1 MRSTALG
8 LAALLAACGVAA
20 AEPAARSGTYDSLTL
35 AVSGDAVA
43 GVFSEQRGAADA
55 GGPQFACVFL
65 LRGTIAGDR
74 AKVETWFPNE
84 PERIPGDLAFTPD
97 GAALTV
103 AEDHDG
109 CSMTTG
115 TMVGTP
121 YALSQRAA
129 AQDGW
134 IGVGLVTAERTAFRP
149 EPGPAPA
156 RAPYL
161 VRLDPVAVLERRDAW
176 VRVRYRGEKAPV
188 IGWLPAANL
197 AVVMP

>member
-1 MRSTALG
+1 MRGTALG
-8 LAALLAACGVAA
+8 LAALFAACGAAA

-43 GVFSEQRGAADA
+43 GVFAEQRGAADA

-65 LRGTIAGDR
+65 LRGTFAGDR
-74 AKVETWFPNE
+74 AKVETWFPDE

-103 AEDHDG
+103 AEDHGG

-121 YALSQRAA
+121 YGLSRRAA
-129 AQDGW
+129 AADGW

-161 VRLDPVAVLERRDAW
+161 VRLDPVAVLERRDDW
-176 VRVRYRGEKAPV
+176 VRVRYRGKKAPV
-188 IGWLPAANL
+188 IGWLPAADL